1 MLYLWSMNNE
11 TNNKMNSF
19 TTQNQED
26 NRISR
31 TTTQTVKHSIYSNIE
46 ISVVGFFNT
55 TSDCKVWKKQGK
67 KVSMVAEGLE
77 LTEAV
82 ELANKLIIS

>member
-1 MLYLWSMNNE
+1 MNNAN
-11 TNNKMNSF
+11 NNKMNNF

-46 ISVVGFFNT
+46 FTVTGFFNK
-55 TSDCKVWKKQGK
+55 TSDCKIWKTQGK
-67 KVSMVAEGLE
+67 KVSVVGEGLE

>member
-1 MLYLWSMNNE
+1 MDNE
-11 TNNKMNSF
+11 TNNKMKNF
-19 TTQNQED
+19 TTENQKE
-26 NRISR
+26 NNVTR
-31 TTTQTVKHSIYSNIE
+31 TTTQTIKHFIYSNVE
-46 ISVVGFFNT
+46 ITICGWFNDST
-55 TSDCKVWKKQGK
+55 NCKVWKKQGK